1 MQAFCKIREALLI
14 RKPVLN
20 QEALRAFRMYL
31 DGITSFIFQED
42 QPEKADII
50 FVPGGNYPEA
60 AERAAQLYLEGY
72 APLICPSGKYSRLKG
87 HFELPLRS
95 ERRAEETEGAPD
107 CQTEWE
113 FLSTILLRKGVPGE
127 AILEESQATFTWEN
141 AIFSRKVC
149 ESRHIK
155 VQKAILCCQNW
166 HARRCLMYYGQQFP
180 ETQFFVCPVSTR
192 GITRDNWY
200 LDPERADVVLSEVER
215 CGAQFHEIVR
225 HYQEGKA
232 YCRPDDWKSPFGRG

>member
-155 VQKAILCCQNW
+155 VQKAIL
-166 HARRCLMYYGQQFP
+166 
-180 ETQFFVCPVSTR
+180 
-192 GITRDNWY
+192 ITRDNWY

>member
-1 MQAFCKIREALLI
+1 MSFRCGQKDV
-14 RKPVLN
+14 RKR
-20 QEALRAFRMYL
+20 QKARRIARQS
-31 DGITSFIFQED
+31 GSFSARFSSEKGF
-42 QPEKADII
+42 PER
-50 FVPGGNYPEA
+50 P
-60 AERAAQLYLEGY
+60 
-72 APLICPSGKYSRLKG
+72 
-87 HFELPLRS
+87 
-95 ERRAEETEGAPD
+95 
-107 CQTEWE
+107 
-113 FLSTILLRKGVPGE
+113 
-127 AILEESQATFTWEN
+127 N

-232 YCRPDDWKSPFGRG
+232 YCRPVFPEDRTGCG

>member
-20 QEALRAFRMYL
+20 QEAPRAFRMYL

-87 HFELPLRS
+87 HFELMLSSGERS
-95 ERRAEETEGAPD
+95 EETACALD

-113 FLSTILLRKGVPGE
+113 FLSTILIRKGVPGE
-127 AILEESQATFTWEN
+127 AILEERQATFTWEN

-155 VQKAILCCQNW
+155 VQRAILCCQNW
-166 HARRCLMYYGQQFP
+166 HARRCLMYYQQQFP
-180 ETQFFVCPVSTR
+180 ETRLLVCPVETK
-192 GITRDNWY
+192 GITKENWF
-200 LDPERADVVLSEVER
+200 LDADKIDVVLGEMER
-215 CGAQFHEIVR
+215 CGGQFHEIMKDRLKERV
-225 HYQEGKA
+225 
-232 YCRPDDWKSPFGRG
+232 

>member
-1 MQAFCKIREALLI
+1 
-14 RKPVLN
+14 
-20 QEALRAFRMYL
+20 MYL

-72 APLICPSGKYSRLKG
+72 APLICPSGKYSRLMG
-87 HFELPLRS
+87 HFEFPLRS

-107 CQTEWE
+107 C
-113 FLSTILLRKGVPGE
+113 
-127 AILEESQATFTWEN
+127 
-141 AIFSRKVC
+141 
-149 ESRHIK
+149 HIK

>member
-155 VQKAILCCQNW
+155 VQKAILAAG
-166 HARRCLMYYGQQFP
+166 HSF
-180 ETQFFVCPVSTR
+180 TR
-192 GITRDNWY
+192 LSGITRR
-200 LDPERADVVLSEVER
+200 ERPTAVRTTGRARLGVDDADA
-215 CGAQFHEIVR
+215 G
-225 HYQEGKA
+225 
-232 YCRPDDWKSPFGRG
+232 